1 MAEIQPETDLGQENL
16 HPYTPLLADH
26 RPTVDSSRRRPVQ
39 VLASVLLAV
48 VGLFGLLVFCRIQ
61 SSRQPVPTVEKKG
74 DRHEPLAFRPVSRG
88 KPEGVSEKASLIRP
102 SPSFTW
108 TNAMLAWQRT
118 SYHFQ
123 PEKNWMN
130 GIAPPFSCTSLS
142 LFFLP
147 LSNFF
152 LDYGFHFFLIYWR
165 FFLCW
170 LPDYARRWR
179 SWMTLDPDGPMFYM
193 GWYHLFYQ
201 YNPDSAVWGNITWGH
216 TVSKDLIHWLYLDLA
231 MVPDHWYDINGVWTG
246 SATLLPDGRIVM
258 IYTGSTNESV
268 QVQNVAVPAN
278 LSDPLLRDWVK
289 YEGNPV
295 LLPPRGILY
304 KDFRDPTT
312 AWLGKDGETWYLT
325 IGSKVNTTGIAL
337 VYNTTDFYNYELMEG
352 VLHAVPETGMWECI
366 DFYPVSTTS
375 TAGLDTSTN
384 ETDVKYVLKAS
395 LDDLKKDFYALGSYD
410 EGNQTWTPDDA
421 EIDVG
426 IGIRYDYGKFYAS
439 KTFYD
444 QFKGRRILWGWIDE
458 TDSEK
463 TDLEKGW
470 ASVQAIPRVVYL
482 DLKTNRNLIQ
492 WPVEEVNSLRRTE
505 FFFEN
510 ITVAAGSVLPLNIT
524 PANQLDINIEMEF
537 PYSENITEADVTY
550 NCTTSGG
557 AADRGVLGPFGLLIF
572 ADDNLD
578 EQTAVFFYVA
588 KYSTGDFR
596 TYFCHD
602 DSRQVGNLFCGSF
615 NRIEKGS
622 IRDKTEFHSEL
633 CLHEFYF
640 LLLEPAA
647 SEMQRKQSLTSIAAY
662 TPPLS
667 FFDHYIYIQCLIIII
682 FPMGRSSKATDLVG
696 YTYGNTVPV
705 LSGEKLSIRIL
716 VDHSI
721 IETFAQGGRMCITSR
736 VYPTEAI
743 YGAARVFLFNN
754 ASVPI
759 TTTSLNI
766 WQMDSA
772 HIHPFFS

>member
-1 MAEIQPETDLGQENL
+1 MAEIQAHEGLGQENP
-16 HPYTPLLADH
+16 HPYTPLLADR
-26 RPTVDSSRRRPVQ
+26 RPTVSSPQRRPVQ
-39 VLASVLLAV
+39 VLASVLFAV
-48 VGLFGLLVFCRIQ
+48 VGLSGLLVICKIQ
-61 SSRQPVPTVEKKG
+61 SSRQPLVVEEKD
-74 DRHEPLAFRPVSRG
+74 DRREPLAFWPVSRG
-88 KPEGVSEKASLIRP
+88 KPEGVSEKASLIWP

-130 GIAPPFSCTSLS
+130 G
-142 LFFLP
+142 P
-147 LSNFF
+147 L
-152 LDYGFHFFLIYWR
+152 
-165 FFLCW
+165 
-170 LPDYARRWR
+170 
-179 SWMTLDPDGPMFYM
+179 FYM

-216 TVSKDLIHWLYLDLA
+216 AVSKDLIHWLYLDLA
-231 MVPDHWYDINGVWTG
+231 MVPDQWYDINGVWTG

-289 YEGNPV
+289 YEANPV

-304 KDFRDPTT
+304 DDFRDPTT
-312 AWLGKDGETWYLT
+312 AWFAKDGKAWYLT

-337 VYNTTDFYNYELMEG
+337 VYKTTDFYNYELMEG
-352 VLHAVPETGMWECI
+352 VLHSVPETGMWECI

-410 EGNQTWTPDDA
+410 EANQTWTPDDS
-421 EIDVG
+421 EMDVG
-426 IGIRYDYGKFYAS
+426 IGMRYDYGKYYAS

-444 QFKGRRILWGWIDE
+444 QYKRRRILWGWISE
-458 TDSEK
+458 TDSEE
-463 TDLEKGW
+463 TDLAKGW
-470 ASVQAIPRVVYL
+470 ASLQTIPRVVHL
-482 DLKTNRNLIQ
+482 DLKTNSNLIQ
-492 WPVEEVNSLRRTE
+492 WPVEELKSLRRTE
-505 FFFEN
+505 FSFEN

-524 PANQLDINIEMEF
+524 PATQLDINIEMEF

-557 AADRGVLGPFGLLIF
+557 AADRGILGPFGLLIF
-572 ADDNLD
+572 ADDNLV

-588 KYSTGDFR
+588 KASTGDFR

-602 DSRQVGNLFCGSF
+602 DS
-615 NRIEKGS
+615 
-622 IRDKTEFHSEL
+622 
-633 CLHEFYF
+633 
-640 LLLEPAA
+640 
-647 SEMQRKQSLTSIAAY
+647 
-662 TPPLS
+662 
-667 FFDHYIYIQCLIIII
+667 
-682 FPMGRSSKATDLVG
+682 RSSKATDLVG

-721 IETFAQGGRMCITSR
+721 IESFAQGGRMSITSR
-736 VYPTEAI
+736 VYPTKAI

-754 ASVPI
+754 ASVPV

>member
-1 MAEIQPETDLGQENL
+1 MAEIQPLNGLGQENP
-16 HPYTPLLADH
+16 HPYTPLLADR
-26 RPTVDSSRRRPVQ
+26 RPTVSSPQRRPIQ

-48 VGLFGLLVFCRIQ
+48 VGLSGLLVICKIQ
-61 SSRQPVPTVEKKG
+61 SSRQPLVLEKKD
-74 DRHEPLAFRPVSRG
+74 DRPEPLAFWPVSRG
-88 KPEGVSEKASLIRP
+88 KPEGVSEKASLIWP

-130 GIAPPFSCTSLS
+130 G
-142 LFFLP
+142 P
-147 LSNFF
+147 L
-152 LDYGFHFFLIYWR
+152 
-165 FFLCW
+165 
-170 LPDYARRWR
+170 
-179 SWMTLDPDGPMFYM
+179 FYM

-216 TVSKDLIHWLYLDLA
+216 AVSKDLIHWLYLDLA
-231 MVPDHWYDINGVWTG
+231 MVPDQWYDINGVWTG

-289 YEGNPV
+289 YEANPV

-304 KDFRDPTT
+304 DDFRDPTT
-312 AWLGKDGETWYLT
+312 AWFAKDGKAWYLT

-337 VYNTTDFYNYELMEG
+337 VYKTTDFYNYELMEG
-352 VLHAVPETGMWECI
+352 VLHSVPETGMWECI

-375 TAGLDTSTN
+375 TVGLDTSSN

-410 EGNQTWTPDDA
+410 EANQTWTPDDL
-421 EIDVG
+421 EMDVG
-426 IGIRYDYGKFYAS
+426 IGMRYDYGKYYAS

-444 QFKGRRILWGWIDE
+444 QYKGRRILWGWISE
-458 TDSEK
+458 TDSEE

-470 ASVQAIPRVVYL
+470 ASLQTIPRVVYL
-482 DLKTNRNLIQ
+482 DLKTNSNLIQ
-492 WPVEEVNSLRRTE
+492 WPVEEVKRLRRTE
-505 FFFEN
+505 FSFEN

-524 PANQLDINIEMEF
+524 PATQLDINIEMEF

-557 AADRGVLGPFGLLIF
+557 AADRGILGPFGLLIF
-572 ADDNLD
+572 ADDNLV

-588 KYSTGDFR
+588 KASTGDFR

-602 DSRQVGNLFCGSF
+602 DS
-615 NRIEKGS
+615 
-622 IRDKTEFHSEL
+622 
-633 CLHEFYF
+633 
-640 LLLEPAA
+640 
-647 SEMQRKQSLTSIAAY
+647 
-662 TPPLS
+662 
-667 FFDHYIYIQCLIIII
+667 
-682 FPMGRSSKATDLVG
+682 RSSKATDLVG

-721 IETFAQGGRMCITSR
+721 IESFAQGGRMSITSR